1 MRETRQSG
9 CLGIYSEVERLGL
22 KEEMKEEKMVEKGV
36 CKK

>member
-1 MRETRQSG
+1 MSDYGTSSLFRV
-9 CLGIYSEVERLGL
+9 VERLGL